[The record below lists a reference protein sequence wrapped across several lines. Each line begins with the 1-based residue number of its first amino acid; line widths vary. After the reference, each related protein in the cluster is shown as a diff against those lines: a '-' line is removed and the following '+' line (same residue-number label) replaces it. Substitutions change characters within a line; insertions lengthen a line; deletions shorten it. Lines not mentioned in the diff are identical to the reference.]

1 MSRQRRHA
9 DFTDSLN
16 SFITTTGS
24 DTHSGFQDSLDQIKE
39 CNILSNTSTRS
50 SKHSLI
56 LAGSCTKNPS
66 NTSTT
71 SVTPTRS
78 VPDLNKCIDLFQND
92 SLKEEFVFNNEF
104 SHTCKKVDALIS
116 TPSETKKRDTN
127 YNIRRMTEKNLIT
140 STAKSWPRDTNCK
153 SKNNQLNKIKEASGT
168 ESVLKRLS
176 DTFVTAPKNFTQ
188 QLMTIIEES
197 VINNNDDTCN
207 AAAFNLSRLTTEFRK
222 MCKFIEDESW
232 PDWAPSLS
240 STNISSED
248 TVSPD
253 SNKLDDEAFR
263 QEKLLSKSMSTAS
276 LPSTPLSATC
286 VLKKRFFQKISK
298 NRFNRSADNV
308 TNLSPNLSSV
318 ESFERLEAQC
328 KKLFP
333 EEKESFE
340 TLNRSLSMPSLLSMS
355 HLEDICDQQMASL
368 NSSDAYKKDKIISS
382 TPNLYNKCLEQP
394 LINKLDFKF
403 NKSQQESDCKS
414 TDFEQDNISYSKK
427 RSIRSN
433 KRSEFSTINTDKI
446 INDYRT
452 FDTDELE
459 KTLLQD
465 IAEKRKRC
473 LDTARLI
480 TEINANTN
488 VVEEK
493 RSLGESSLSST
504 LTDSNSS
511 VNNEA
516 EFIKTLMSCKD
527 YLTYLERQKPIINLF
542 KKFKPSTPKTPPK
555 SEEEIIIQ
563 NIEVKEDSAK
573 KYSTSKSHTSRES
586 PLNPN
591 GNIYNIRNSPLS
603 REINKDNTK
612 KTEHLTPK
620 LFVTPGKSPQTSK
633 YKKKKEYF
641 PNIGSPSKNGLGDH
655 ILKSPHAKGLYRL
668 NYNTIVSPVGM
679 YIRGTDMQLIKNVH
693 AKTDDMLLTPTRKII
708 KPLQGENSKSSIQK
722 ASLKLNLSPRLGVNQ
737 MHKQEVI
744 VNKENTNTP
753 KSHFILPKVSY
764 ELPSRVKIIKE
775 DSTSKMGNRVKKLV
789 ESAQSKVVIRHEARI
804 KSQHKQEATG
814 LTPTEEGFEIQYK
827 PEDISIHVEQAASR
841 TNFIHKK

>member
-9 DFTDSLN
+9 EDFTDSLN
-16 SFITTTGS
+16 SFNHTTGT
-24 DTHSGFQDSLDQIKE
+24 DTVCSKSQDSLDQIKE
-39 CNILSNTSTRS
+39 CNFLSNRSTRS

-56 LAGSCTKNPS
+56 LAGSYTKSPLILD
-66 NTSTT
+66 TSTT
-71 SVTPTRS
+71 SVKPAQS

-92 SLKEEFVFNNEF
+92 SLKEEFASNSKFN
-104 SHTCKKVDALIS
+104 HICMKGDALMS
-116 TPSETKKRDTN
+116 TSSKTKKRDTN
-127 YNIRRMTEKNLIT
+127 YNIHRNKSEKNLIK
-140 STAKSWPRDTNCK
+140 STPKSWPTETNCK
-153 SKNNQLNKIKEASGT
+153 SRNINISNAQCEYDQEAVGTDKFERILCSLDNQLNKIKEASQT

-176 DTFVTAPKNFTQ
+176 QTFMTSPKNFTQ

-197 VINNNDDTCN
+197 VTNNGDDTCN
-207 AAAFNLSRLTTEFRK
+207 VAAFNLSRLTTEFRK

-240 STNISSED
+240 STNASLEGAISPEN
-248 TVSPD
+248 
-253 SNKLDDEAFR
+253 NKFDDGESR
-263 QEKLLSKSMSTAS
+263 KEKLLSRSMSIAS

-298 NRFNRSADNV
+298 NRFSGSVDNV
-308 TNLSPNLSSV
+308 TNLSPNISSV
-318 ESFERLEAQC
+318 ESFERLEAHC

-333 EEKESFE
+333 EEKESSD
-340 TLNRSLSMPSLLSMS
+340 TLHRSLSMPSLLSMS
-355 HLEDICDQQMASL
+355 YLEDICDQQMASL
-368 NSSDAYKKDKIISS
+368 NSSDACNKDKIIFS
-382 TPNLYNKCLEQP
+382 TPNLHNKCLEQS
-394 LINKLDFKF
+394 LINKLDFKCT
-403 NKSQQESDCKS
+403 KLQQESDCKS
-414 TDFEQDNISYSKK
+414 TDSEYDNISYSKK
-427 RSIRSN
+427 RSIRFN

-446 INDYRT
+446 TSDYRT

-493 RSLGESSLSST
+493 KSLGESSLST
-504 LTDSNSS
+504 ITDSDSS

-516 EFIKTLMSCKD
+516 EFLKTLMSCKD
-527 YLTYLERQKPIINLF
+527 YLTYLERQKPIFNLF
-542 KKFKPSTPKTPPK
+542 KKLKPSTPKTPSK
-555 SEEEIIIQ
+555 SAEEIIK
-563 NIEVKEDSAK
+563 NIGAKNSTKEC
-573 KYSTSKSHTSRES
+573 SKTKSCVLRKS

-603 REINKDNTK
+603 REMNKDNTK
-612 KTEHLTPK
+612 KLEQSTPK
-620 LFVTPGKSPQTSK
+620 LFVTPGKSPQTLK
-633 YKKKKEYF
+633 YKRKKEYF
-641 PNIGSPSKNGLGDH
+641 PNICSPPKNGLEEH

-693 AKTDDMLLTPTRKII
+693 AKTDDMLLTPTRKTI
-708 KPLQGENSKSSIQK
+708 KPLPGGNSKSSIQK
-722 ASLKLNLSPRLGVNQ
+722 ALLKLNLSPKLGVNQ

-744 VNKENTNTP
+744 VNKENSNTP

-764 ELPSRVKIIKE
+764 ELPSRVKTIKE
-775 DSTSKMGNRVKKLV
+775 MKTSKVGNRVQKLM
-789 ESAQSKVVIRHEARI
+789 ESAQSKVVIRHE
-804 KSQHKQEATG
+804 G
-814 LTPTEEGFEIQYK
+814 LNHN
-827 PEDISIHVEQAASR
+827 ISR
-841 TNFIHKK
+841 KLLD